1 MNSPHGLY
9 QEHSV
14 MAVGKTKGMFGYLG
28 FQCDVNQ
35 PSSVEVIKEKWF
47 PSAEAVPAPC
57 WKHSS
62 SPLSLLVCCS
72 GSAAQGGSV
81 RARVCVLMLLCSRP
95 GFSLQNQNC
104 SVCFVFRAVV
114 GAGVSCCLGSSYQ
127 EILTCSL
134 LLFSTS
140 GQHTW
145 RMDQWKTTWSSQPC
159 TSPAGLFNIPQPWAS
174 CSAFSAPHLPSS
186 EPWGSPSLAH
196 PPGLPVASPCPGQHR
211 WDVWSVPHHPEM
223 LVHFKQNAGNIF
235 AGKSWRNRNSQCPSW
250 HKIPD

>member
-1 MNSPHGLY
+1 MLLLWFLSLALDVFVIFGMNSPHGLY

-62 SPLSLLVCCS
+62 SPLSLLGCCS

-159 TSPAGLFNIPQPWAS
+159 TSPSWLFNILQPWAS

-186 EPWGSPSLAH
+186 EPWGSPS
-196 PPGLPVASPCPGQHR
+196 P
-211 WDVWSVPHHPEM
+211 
-223 LVHFKQNAGNIF
+223 
-235 AGKSWRNRNSQCPSW
+235 
-250 HKIPD
+250 